1 MKKYLAVLGRQP
13 LISVAELEAQFGGV
27 RLVGAEGPM
36 DEATRSAGRSERA
49 TGAEL
54 AEFESEREPEIARL
68 GGTLKI
74 AVPIEGALIPWLL
87 GRPTEG
93 KITLGVSDYSRRATA
108 RTATA
113 EALKCKRILAK
124 RGQSVRVVPN
134 RAATLSSATSFHNH
148 LTSETKIELLK
159 VGGRYYRVIQV
170 QNINAYARRDQERPA
185 RDAKVG
191 MLPPKLAQILINLA
205 GELRPRATVLDPFC
219 GTGVVLQEALLMG
232 YRAYGTDVSERMVE
246 YSQRNLEWL
255 AGARGRAGT
264 RKVAGGAGAGGGA
277 GTGARDFRVEVG
289 DATKFSW
296 QPPIGAVA
304 AEVYLGPPLSAPPT
318 EMKLKAA
325 KQECGGILLRCLR
338 NLAGQLTPGTPVV
351 LAVPAWRRPNGA
363 YERLNLLDE
372 IEQLGYNVRSF
383 KNLAQSDLLYH
394 REQQVVAR
402 EIIVLRKK

>member
-13 LISVAELEAQFGGV
+13 LISVAELEAQFGEV
-27 RLVGAEGPM
+27 RLIGAEGPV
-36 DEATRSAGRSERA
+36 DEATRSAGRSERTA
-49 TGAEL
+49 GAEL

-74 AVPIEGALIPWLL
+74 AVSIEGALVPWLL

-148 LTSETKIELLK
+148 LTSETKLELLK
-159 VGGRYYRVIQV
+159 VGGQYYRVIQV

-205 GELRPRATVLDPFC
+205 GELRPGATVLDPFC

-246 YSQRNLEWL
+246 YSQRNLKWL
-255 AGARGRAGT
+255 A
-264 RKVAGGAGAGGGA
+264 
-277 GTGARDFRVEVG
+277 GARDFRVEVG

-304 AEVYLGPPLSAPPT
+304 AEVYLGPPMSVPPT
-318 EMKLKAA
+318 EMKLKEA
-325 KQECGGILLRCLR
+325 KQECGGILLGCLR

>member
-13 LISVAELEAQFGGV
+13 LISVAELEAQFSGV
-27 RLVGAEGPM
+27 RLVGAEGSV
-36 DEATRSAGRSERA
+36 DEAARSAGRSERT

-54 AEFESEREPEIARL
+54 AEFESEREPDIARL

-74 AVPIEGALIPWLL
+74 AVPIEGALVPWLL

-205 GELRPRATVLDPFC
+205 GELRPGATVLDPFC

-255 AGARGRAGT
+255 AVARGRAGT
-264 RKVAGGAGAGGGA
+264 RRVTGAGAGGGA
-277 GTGARDFRVEVG
+277 WTGARDFRVEVG

-304 AEVYLGPPLSAPPT
+304 AEVYLGPPMSAPPT

-325 KQECGGILLRCLR
+325 KQECSGTLLGCLR

>member
-27 RLVGAEGPM
+27 RLVGAE
-36 DEATRSAGRSERA
+36 
-49 TGAEL
+49 L
-54 AEFESEREPEIARL
+54 AEFESERGPEIARL

-74 AVPIEGALIPWLL
+74 AVPIEGALVPWLL

-205 GELRPRATVLDPFC
+205 GELRSGATVLDPFC

-255 AGARGRAGT
+255 AGARGWAET
-264 RKVAGGAGAGGGA
+264 RRMTSDSGA
-277 GTGARDFRVEVG
+277 GTGTRDFRVEVG

-304 AEVYLGPPLSAPPT
+304 AEVYLGPPMSVPPT
-318 EMKLKAA
+318 EMKLKTA
-325 KQECGGILLRCLR
+325 KQECGGILLGCLR

>member
-27 RLVGAEGPM
+27 RLVGAEGPVN
-36 DEATRSAGRSERA
+36 ETTRLAGRSGRT

-54 AEFESEREPEIARL
+54 AEFESEREPDIARL

-74 AVPIEGALIPWLL
+74 AVPIEGALVPWLL
-87 GRPTEG
+87 ERPTEG

-205 GELRPRATVLDPFC
+205 GELRPGATVLDPFC

-255 AGARGRAGT
+255 AGT
-264 RKVAGGAGAGGGA
+264 
-277 GTGARDFRVEVG
+277 RDFRVEVG

-304 AEVYLGPPLSAPPT
+304 AEVYLGPPMSVPPA

-325 KQECGGILLRCLR
+325 KQECGGILLGCLR
-338 NLAGQLTPGTPVV
+338 NLAGQLMPGTPVV

>member
-1 MKKYLAVLGRQP
+1 M
-13 LISVAELEAQFGGV
+13 ISVAELEAQFGGV

-232 YRAYGTDVSERMVE
+232 YRAYGTDVSERMAE

-255 AGARGRAGT
+255 AGARERAGT
-264 RKVAGGAGAGGGA
+264 RKVAGAGAGSGA

-289 DATKFSW
+289 DATEFSW

-304 AEVYLGPPLSAPPT
+304 AEVYLGPPMSVPPA

-325 KQECGGILLRCLR
+325 KQECSGILLGCLR
-338 NLAGQLTPGTPVV
+338 NLARQLTPGTPVV

>member
-27 RLVGAEGPM
+27 RLVGAE
-36 DEATRSAGRSERA
+36 
-49 TGAEL
+49 L

-74 AVPIEGALIPWLL
+74 AVPIEGALVPWLL

-205 GELRPRATVLDPFC
+205 GELRPGATVLDPFC

-255 AGARGRAGT
+255 AGARGQAGT
-264 RKVAGGAGAGGGA
+264 RRVAGDSGA
-277 GTGARDFRVEVG
+277 GTGARDFRVELG

-304 AEVYLGPPLSAPPT
+304 AEVYLGPPMSTPPT

-325 KQECGGILLRCLR
+325 KQECGGILLGCLR

>member
-13 LISVAELEAQFGGV
+13 LISVAELEAQFGEV
-27 RLVGAEGPM
+27 RLVGAEGPV
-36 DEATRSAGRSERA
+36 DEATRSAGRSERTA
-49 TGAEL
+49 GAEL

-74 AVPIEGALIPWLL
+74 AVSIEGALVPWLL

-148 LTSETKIELLK
+148 LTSETKLELLK
-159 VGGRYYRVIQV
+159 VGGQYYRVIQV

-205 GELRPRATVLDPFC
+205 GELRPGATVLDPFC

-255 AGARGRAGT
+255 AGAR
-264 RKVAGGAGAGGGA
+264 
-277 GTGARDFRVEVG
+277 DFRVEVG

-304 AEVYLGPPLSAPPT
+304 AEVYLGPPMSVSPT
-318 EMKLKAA
+318 EMKLKEA
-325 KQECGGILLRCLR
+325 KQECGGILLGCLR

>member
-13 LISVAELEAQFGGV
+13 LISVAELEAQFSGV
-27 RLVGAEGPM
+27 RLV
-36 DEATRSAGRSERA
+36 
-49 TGAEL
+49 GAEL

-74 AVPIEGALIPWLL
+74 AVPIEGALVPWLL

-148 LTSETKIELLK
+148 LTSETKLELLK
-159 VGGRYYRVIQV
+159 VGGQYYRVIQV

-205 GELRPRATVLDPFC
+205 GELRPGATVLDPFC

-255 AGARGRAGT
+255 AGARWRADT
-264 RKVAGGAGAGGGA
+264 RKVAGAGADDSGA

-304 AEVYLGPPLSAPPT
+304 AEVYLGPPMSAPPT

-325 KQECGGILLRCLR
+325 KQECGGILLGCLR

>member
-13 LISVAELEAQFGGV
+13 LISVAELEAQFSGV
-27 RLVGAEGPM
+27 RLV
-36 DEATRSAGRSERA
+36 
-49 TGAEL
+49 GAEL
-54 AEFESEREPEIARL
+54 AEFESEREPDIARL
-68 GGTLKI
+68 GGALKI
-74 AVPIEGALIPWLL
+74 AVPIEGALVPWLL
-87 GRPTEG
+87 RRPTEG

-205 GELRPRATVLDPFC
+205 GELRPGATVLDPFC

-232 YRAYGTDVSERMVE
+232 YRAYGTDVSERMAE

-255 AGARGRAGT
+255 AGARGRTEA
-264 RKVAGGAGAGGGA
+264 RKVAGGGAGSGA
-277 GTGARDFRVEVG
+277 GTGAQDFRVEVG

-304 AEVYLGPPLSAPPT
+304 AEVYLGPPMSAPPT

-325 KQECGGILLRCLR
+325 KQECGGILLGCLR

>member
-13 LISVAELEAQFGGV
+13 LISVAELEAQFSGV
-27 RLVGAEGPM
+27 RLV
-36 DEATRSAGRSERA
+36 
-49 TGAEL
+49 GAEL

-74 AVPIEGALIPWLL
+74 AVPIEGALVPWLL
-87 GRPTEG
+87 ERPMEG

-113 EALKCKRILAK
+113 EALKCKRILTK

-148 LTSETKIELLK
+148 LTSETKLELLK
-159 VGGRYYRVIQV
+159 VGGQYYRVIQV

-205 GELRPRATVLDPFC
+205 GELRPGATILDPFC

-255 AGARGRAGT
+255 AGARERAGT
-264 RKVAGGAGAGGGA
+264 RKVTGGAGAGSGA

-304 AEVYLGPPLSAPPT
+304 AEVYLGPPMSAPPT

-325 KQECGGILLRCLR
+325 KQECGGILLGCLR

>member
-13 LISVAELEAQFGGV
+13 LISVAELEAQFSGV
-27 RLVGAEGPM
+27 RLVGAEGSV
-36 DEATRSAGRSERA
+36 DEATRTAGRSWRT

-54 AEFESEREPEIARL
+54 AEFESEREPDIARL

-74 AVPIEGALIPWLL
+74 AVPIEGALVPWLL

-148 LTSETKIELLK
+148 LTGETKIELLK
-159 VGGRYYRVIQV
+159 VGGQYYRVIQV

-205 GELRPRATVLDPFC
+205 GELRPGATVLDPFC

-232 YRAYGTDVSERMVE
+232 YRAYGTDVSARMVE

-255 AGARGRAGT
+255 AGARGQAGA
-264 RKVAGGAGAGGGA
+264 RQMAGGGI

-304 AEVYLGPPLSAPPT
+304 AEVYLGPPMSAPPT

-325 KQECGGILLRCLR
+325 KQECGGILLGCLR

>member
-27 RLVGAEGPM
+27 RLVGAE
-36 DEATRSAGRSERA
+36 
-49 TGAEL
+49 L

-68 GGTLKI
+68 GGSLKI
-74 AVPIEGALIPWLL
+74 AVPIEGALVPWLL
-87 GRPTEG
+87 ERPTEG

-134 RAATLSSATSFHNH
+134 RAAALSSATSFHNH
-148 LTSETKIELLK
+148 LTGETKIELLK

-205 GELRPRATVLDPFC
+205 GELRPGATVLDPFC

-255 AGARGRAGT
+255 AGARERAGT
-264 RKVAGGAGAGGGA
+264 RKVTGGAGADSGA

-289 DATKFSW
+289 DATRFSW

-304 AEVYLGPPLSAPPT
+304 AEVYLGPPMSVPPT

-325 KQECGGILLRCLR
+325 KQECGGILLGCLR

>member
-13 LISVAELEAQFGGV
+13 LISVAELEAQFSGV
-27 RLVGAEGPM
+27 RLM
-36 DEATRSAGRSERA
+36 
-49 TGAEL
+49 GAEL

-68 GGTLKI
+68 GGALKI
-74 AVPIEGALIPWLL
+74 AVPIEGALVPWLL

-148 LTSETKIELLK
+148 LTGETKIELLK

-205 GELRPRATVLDPFC
+205 GELRPGATVLDPFC

-255 AGARGRAGT
+255 AGARGQAGT
-264 RKVAGGAGAGGGA
+264 RKVAGAGAGDSGA
-277 GTGARDFRVEVG
+277 GTGVRDFRVEVG

-304 AEVYLGPPLSAPPT
+304 AEVYLGPPMSAPPA

-325 KQECGGILLRCLR
+325 KQECGGILLGCLR

>member
-27 RLVGAEGPM
+27 RLVGAE
-36 DEATRSAGRSERA
+36 
-49 TGAEL
+49 L

-74 AVPIEGALIPWLL
+74 AVPIEGALVPWLL

-148 LTSETKIELLK
+148 LTGETKIELLK

-205 GELRPRATVLDPFC
+205 GELRPGATVLDPFC

-255 AGARGRAGT
+255 AGARGRAVT
-264 RKVAGGAGAGGGA
+264 RKVAGAGADDSGA

-304 AEVYLGPPLSAPPT
+304 AEVYLGPPMSAPPT
-318 EMKLKAA
+318 EMMLKAV
-325 KQECGGILLRCLR
+325 KQECGGILLGCLR

-394 REQQVVAR
+394 REQQMVAR

>member
-13 LISVAELEAQFGGV
+13 LISVAELEAQFSGV
-27 RLVGAEGPM
+27 RLVGAEGSV
-36 DEATRSAGRSERA
+36 DEATRTAGRSERT

-74 AVPIEGALIPWLL
+74 AVPIEGALVPWLL

-148 LTSETKIELLK
+148 LTSETKLELLK

-205 GELRPRATVLDPFC
+205 GELRPGATVLDPFC

-255 AGARGRAGT
+255 AGARGWAGT
-264 RKVAGGAGAGGGA
+264 RRVTGAGAGSGA
-277 GTGARDFRVEVG
+277 GMGTRDFRVEVG

-304 AEVYLGPPLSAPPT
+304 AEVYLGPPMSAPPT

-325 KQECGGILLRCLR
+325 KQECSGILLGCLR

>member
-13 LISVAELEAQFGGV
+13 LISVAELEAQFSGV
-27 RLVGAEGPM
+27 RLVGAEGSV
-36 DEATRSAGRSERA
+36 DEATRTAGRSERT

-74 AVPIEGALIPWLL
+74 AVPIEGALVPWLL
-87 GRPTEG
+87 ERPTEG

-148 LTSETKIELLK
+148 LTSETKLELLK

-205 GELRPRATVLDPFC
+205 GELRPGATILDPFC

-264 RKVAGGAGAGGGA
+264 RRVTGAGAGSGA
-277 GTGARDFRVEVG
+277 GMGTRDFRVEVG

-304 AEVYLGPPLSAPPT
+304 AEVYLGPPMSVPPT

-325 KQECGGILLRCLR
+325 KQECSGILLGCLR

>member
-13 LISVAELEAQFGGV
+13 LISVAELEAQFSGV
-27 RLVGAEGPM
+27 RLM
-36 DEATRSAGRSERA
+36 
-49 TGAEL
+49 GAEL

-74 AVPIEGALIPWLL
+74 AVSIEGALVPWLL

-124 RGQSVRVVPN
+124 RGQSVRMVPN

-148 LTSETKIELLK
+148 LTGETKLELLK

-205 GELRPRATVLDPFC
+205 GELRSGATVLDPFC

-255 AGARGRAGT
+255 AGARGRAET
-264 RKVAGGAGAGGGA
+264 RKVTGGAGAGSGAGTNSDGAGSGA

-304 AEVYLGPPLSAPPT
+304 AEVYLGPPMSTPPT

-325 KQECGGILLRCLR
+325 KQECGGVLLGCLR

>member
-1 MKKYLAVLGRQP
+1 MRKYLAVLGRQP
-13 LISVAELEAQFGGV
+13 LISVAELEAQFGAV
-27 RLVGAEGPM
+27 RILGCSGGGRGMAE
-36 DEATRSAGRSERA
+36 RERA
-49 TGAEL
+49 QL

-74 AVPIEGALIPWLL
+74 AEPLGEALVPWLL
-87 GRPTEG
+87 GRPSEG

-113 EALKCKRILAK
+113 EALKCKRVLAK

-134 RAATLSSATSFHNH
+134 RAATLSSATSFHNR
-148 LTSETKIELLK
+148 LTSEMKFELLK
-159 VGGRYYRVIQV
+159 VGGEYYRVVQV
-170 QNINAYARRDQERPA
+170 QNIEAYARRDQQRPA

-205 GELRPRATVLDPFC
+205 GELRSGATVLDPFC

-255 AGARGRAGT
+255 VAKRGD
-264 RKVAGGAGAGGGA
+264 GGE
-277 GTGARDFRVEVG
+277 FRVEVG
-289 DATKFSW
+289 DATNFEW

-304 AEVYLGPPLSAPPT
+304 AEVYLGPPMSTPPT
-318 EMKLKAA
+318 EMRLRAA
-325 KQECGGILLRCLR
+325 KQECGAILLGCLR
-338 NLAGQLTPGTPVV
+338 NLTGRLLAGTPVV
-351 LAVPAWRRPNGA
+351 LAVPAWRRPNGD

>member
-27 RLVGAEGPM
+27 RLVGAE
-36 DEATRSAGRSERA
+36 
-49 TGAEL
+49 L

-74 AVPIEGALIPWLL
+74 AVPIEGALVPWLL
-87 GRPTEG
+87 GRPAEG

-148 LTSETKIELLK
+148 LTGETKIELLK

-205 GELRPRATVLDPFC
+205 GELRPGATVLDPFC

-255 AGARGRAGT
+255 AGARGQAGT
-264 RKVAGGAGAGGGA
+264 RKVAGAGAGDSGA
-277 GTGARDFRVEVG
+277 GTGTRDFRVEVG

-304 AEVYLGPPLSAPPT
+304 AEVYLGPPMSAPPT

-325 KQECGGILLRCLR
+325 KQECGGILLGCLR

>member
-27 RLVGAEGPM
+27 RLVGAEGPV
-36 DEATRSAGRSERA
+36 DEVTRSAGRSERTA
-49 TGAEL
+49 GAEL

-74 AVPIEGALIPWLL
+74 AVSIEGALVPWLL

-148 LTSETKIELLK
+148 LTSETKLELLK

-205 GELRPRATVLDPFC
+205 GELRPGATVLDPFC

-255 AGARGRAGT
+255 AGARGQ
-264 RKVAGGAGAGGGA
+264 AGARRVADDSGA

-304 AEVYLGPPLSAPPT
+304 AEVYLGPPMSVPPT
-318 EMKLKAA
+318 EMKLKEA
-325 KQECGGILLRCLR
+325 KQECGGILLGCLR

-383 KNLAQSDLLYH
+383 KNLVQSDLLYH

>member
-13 LISVAELEAQFGGV
+13 LISVAELEAQFSGV
-27 RLVGAEGPM
+27 RLM
-36 DEATRSAGRSERA
+36 
-49 TGAEL
+49 GAEL

-74 AVPIEGALIPWLL
+74 AMPIEGALVPWLL
-87 GRPTEG
+87 ERPTEG

-205 GELRPRATVLDPFC
+205 GELRSGATVLDPFC

-264 RKVAGGAGAGGGA
+264 RRVTDDSGAGAE
-277 GTGARDFRVEVG
+277 ARDFRVEVG

-304 AEVYLGPPLSAPPT
+304 AEVYLGPPMSVPPT

-325 KQECGGILLRCLR
+325 KQECGGILLGCLR

>member
-13 LISVAELEAQFGGV
+13 LISVAELEAQFSGV
-27 RLVGAEGPM
+27 RLV
-36 DEATRSAGRSERA
+36 
-49 TGAEL
+49 GAEL
-54 AEFESEREPEIARL
+54 AEFESEREPDIARL
-68 GGTLKI
+68 GGALKI
-74 AVPIEGALIPWLL
+74 AVPIEGALVPWLL

-205 GELRPRATVLDPFC
+205 GELRPGATVLDPFC

-246 YSQRNLEWL
+246 YSQHNLEWL
-255 AGARGRAGT
+255 AGARERAET
-264 RKVAGGAGAGGGA
+264 RKVTGGAGAGSGA
-277 GTGARDFRVEVG
+277 GTGTRDFRVEVG

-304 AEVYLGPPLSAPPT
+304 AEVYLGPPMSAPPT

-325 KQECGGILLRCLR
+325 KQECGGILLGCLR

>member
-27 RLVGAEGPM
+27 RLVGAE
-36 DEATRSAGRSERA
+36 
-49 TGAEL
+49 L

-74 AVPIEGALIPWLL
+74 TVPIEGTLVPWLL
-87 GRPTEG
+87 ERPTEG

-159 VGGRYYRVIQV
+159 MGGRYYRVIQV
-170 QNINAYARRDQERPA
+170 QNINAYARRDRERPA

-205 GELRPRATVLDPFC
+205 GELRSGATVLDPFC

-255 AGARGRAGT
+255 AGARGRAET
-264 RKVAGGAGAGGGA
+264 RRVTDDSGA

-304 AEVYLGPPLSAPPT
+304 AEVYLGPPMSVPPT

-325 KQECGGILLRCLR
+325 KQECGGILLGCLR

>member
-27 RLVGAEGPM
+27 QLV
-36 DEATRSAGRSERA
+36 
-49 TGAEL
+49 GAEL

-74 AVPIEGALIPWLL
+74 AVPIEGALVPWLL
-87 GRPTEG
+87 ERPTEG

-205 GELRPRATVLDPFC
+205 GELRSGATVLDPFC

-255 AGARGRAGT
+255 AGARGRAET
-264 RKVAGGAGAGGGA
+264 RRVTDDSGA
-277 GTGARDFRVEVG
+277 GTGTRDFRVEVG

-304 AEVYLGPPLSAPPT
+304 AEVYLGPPMSVPPT

-325 KQECGGILLRCLR
+325 KQECGGILLGCLR
-338 NLAGQLTPGTPVV
+338 NLAGQLAPGTPVV

>member
-27 RLVGAEGPM
+27 RLVGAEGPV
-36 DEATRSAGRSERA
+36 DETKRSMGRSEQA

-74 AVPIEGALIPWLL
+74 AVPIEGALVPWLL
-87 GRPTEG
+87 ERPMEG

-205 GELRPRATVLDPFC
+205 GELRPGATVLDPFC

-255 AGARGRAGT
+255 AGARGQ
-264 RKVAGGAGAGGGA
+264 
-277 GTGARDFRVEVG
+277 DFRVEVG

-304 AEVYLGPPLSAPPT
+304 AEVYLGPPMSVPPT
-318 EMKLKAA
+318 EMKLRAA
-325 KQECGGILLRCLR
+325 KQECGGILLGCLR
-338 NLAGQLTPGTPVV
+338 NLAGQLSPGTPVV

>member
-27 RLVGAEGPM
+27 RLVGAE
-36 DEATRSAGRSERA
+36 
-49 TGAEL
+49 L

-74 AVPIEGALIPWLL
+74 AVPIEGALVPWLL
-87 GRPTEG
+87 ERPTEG

-148 LTSETKIELLK
+148 LTGETKIELLK

-205 GELRPRATVLDPFC
+205 GELRSGATVLDPFC

-255 AGARGRAGT
+255 AGARGRAET
-264 RKVAGGAGAGGGA
+264 RRVTDDSGAGAE
-277 GTGARDFRVEVG
+277 ARDFRVEVG

-304 AEVYLGPPLSAPPT
+304 AEVYLGPPMSVPPT

-325 KQECGGILLRCLR
+325 KQECGGILLGYLR

>member
-13 LISVAELEAQFGGV
+13 LISVAELEAQFSGV
-27 RLVGAEGPM
+27 RLVGAGGPV
-36 DEATRSAGRSERA
+36 DEVARSAGRSERTA
-49 TGAEL
+49 GAEL

-74 AVPIEGALIPWLL
+74 AVPIEGALVPWLL
-87 GRPTEG
+87 ERPTEG

-148 LTSETKIELLK
+148 LTSETKLELLK
-159 VGGRYYRVIQV
+159 VGGQYYRVIQV

-205 GELRPRATVLDPFC
+205 GELRPGATILDPFC

-264 RKVAGGAGAGGGA
+264 RGVTGAGAGSSA
-277 GTGARDFRVEVG
+277 GTGARDFRAEVG

-304 AEVYLGPPLSAPPT
+304 AEAYLGPPMSAPPT
-318 EMKLKAA
+318 EMKLKVA
-325 KQECGGILLRCLR
+325 KQECGGILLGCLR

-351 LAVPAWRRPNGA
+351 LAVPAWRRPNGV

>member
-27 RLVGAEGPM
+27 RLVGAE
-36 DEATRSAGRSERA
+36 
-49 TGAEL
+49 L

-74 AVPIEGALIPWLL
+74 AVPIEGALVPWLL

-205 GELRPRATVLDPFC
+205 GELRPGATVLDPFC

-255 AGARGRAGT
+255 AGARGRAVT
-264 RKVAGGAGAGGGA
+264 RKVAGAGADDSGA

-304 AEVYLGPPLSAPPT
+304 AEVYLGPPMSAPPT

-325 KQECGGILLRCLR
+325 KQECGGILLGCLR

>member
-1 MKKYLAVLGRQP
+1 MKKYVAVLGRQP
-13 LISVAELEAQFGGV
+13 LISVAELEAQFSGV
-27 RLVGAEGPM
+27 RLM
-36 DEATRSAGRSERA
+36 
-49 TGAEL
+49 GAEL

-68 GGTLKI
+68 GGTLKV
-74 AVPIEGALIPWLL
+74 AVPIEGTLVPWLL

-148 LTSETKIELLK
+148 LTSETKLELLK
-159 VGGRYYRVIQV
+159 VGGRYYWVIQV

-205 GELRPRATVLDPFC
+205 GELRPGATVLDPFC

-255 AGARGRAGT
+255 AGARGRAEA
-264 RKVAGGAGAGGGA
+264 RKVAGGGAGGGA
-277 GTGARDFRVEVG
+277 GTGAQDFRVEVG

-304 AEVYLGPPLSAPPT
+304 AEVYLGPPMSAPPT

-325 KQECGGILLRCLR
+325 KQECGGILLGCLR

>member
-27 RLVGAEGPM
+27 RLVGAE
-36 DEATRSAGRSERA
+36 
-49 TGAEL
+49 L

-74 AVPIEGALIPWLL
+74 AVPIEEALVPWLL

-148 LTSETKIELLK
+148 LTGETKIELLK

-170 QNINAYARRDQERPA
+170 QNINAYARRDQERPE

-205 GELRPRATVLDPFC
+205 GELRSGATVLDPFC

-255 AGARGRAGT
+255 AGARGRAAT
-264 RKVAGGAGAGGGA
+264 RRVTDDSGA
-277 GTGARDFRVEVG
+277 GTRDFRVEVG

-304 AEVYLGPPLSAPPT
+304 AEVYLGPPMSAPPT

-325 KQECGGILLRCLR
+325 KQECGGILLGCLR
-338 NLAGQLTPGTPVV
+338 NLAEQLTPGTPVV

>member
-27 RLVGAEGPM
+27 RLVGAE
-36 DEATRSAGRSERA
+36 
-49 TGAEL
+49 L
-54 AEFESEREPEIARL
+54 AEFESERGPEIARL

-74 AVPIEGALIPWLL
+74 AVPIEGALVPWLL

-148 LTSETKIELLK
+148 LTGETKIELLK

-205 GELRPRATVLDPFC
+205 GELRSGATVLDPFC

-255 AGARGRAGT
+255 AGARGRAET
-264 RKVAGGAGAGGGA
+264 RKVAGAGAGDSGAGTNSDGAGDSGA

-304 AEVYLGPPLSAPPT
+304 AEVYLGPPMSAPPT

-325 KQECGGILLRCLR
+325 KQECGGILLGCLR

>member
-27 RLVGAEGPM
+27 RLVGAE
-36 DEATRSAGRSERA
+36 
-49 TGAEL
+49 L
-54 AEFESEREPEIARL
+54 AEFESEREPETARL

-74 AVPIEGALIPWLL
+74 AVPIEGALVPWLL
-87 GRPTEG
+87 ERPTEG

-148 LTSETKIELLK
+148 LTGETKIELLK

-205 GELRPRATVLDPFC
+205 GELRSGATVLDPFC

-255 AGARGRAGT
+255 AGARGRAET
-264 RKVAGGAGAGGGA
+264 RRVTDDSGA
-277 GTGARDFRVEVG
+277 GARDFRVEVG

-304 AEVYLGPPLSAPPT
+304 AEVYLGPPMSAPPT

-325 KQECGGILLRCLR
+325 KQECGEILLGCLR
-338 NLAGQLTPGTPVV
+338 NLAGQLAPGTPVV

>member
-13 LISVAELEAQFGGV
+13 LISVAELEAQFSGV
-27 RLVGAEGPM
+27 RLM
-36 DEATRSAGRSERA
+36 
-49 TGAEL
+49 GAEL

-74 AVPIEGALIPWLL
+74 AVPIEGALVPWLL

-124 RGQSVRVVPN
+124 RWQSVRVVPN

-205 GELRPRATVLDPFC
+205 GELRPGATVLDPFC

-232 YRAYGTDVSERMVE
+232 YRAYGTDVSARMVE

-255 AGARGRAGT
+255 AGARERAGT
-264 RKVAGGAGAGGGA
+264 RKVTGGAGAGSGA

-304 AEVYLGPPLSAPPT
+304 AEVYLGPPMSAPPT

-325 KQECGGILLRCLR
+325 KQECGGILLGCLR

>member
-27 RLVGAEGPM
+27 RLVGAE
-36 DEATRSAGRSERA
+36 
-49 TGAEL
+49 L
-54 AEFESEREPEIARL
+54 AEFESEREPDIARL

-74 AVPIEGALIPWLL
+74 AVPIEGALVPWLL
-87 GRPTEG
+87 ERPTEG

-159 VGGRYYRVIQV
+159 VGERYYRVIQV

-205 GELRPRATVLDPFC
+205 GELRSGATVLDPFC

-255 AGARGRAGT
+255 AGARGQAGT
-264 RKVAGGAGAGGGA
+264 RKVAGARAGGGDA
-277 GTGARDFRVEVG
+277 GTGAGDFRVEVG

-304 AEVYLGPPLSAPPT
+304 AEVYLGPPMSVPPA

-325 KQECGGILLRCLR
+325 KQECGGILLGCLR
-338 NLAGQLTPGTPVV
+338 NLAGQLMPGTPVV

>member
-1 MKKYLAVLGRQP
+1 MKKCLAVLGRQP
-13 LISVAELEAQFGGV
+13 LISVAELEAQFSGV
-27 RLVGAEGPM
+27 RLVGPEGPV
-36 DEATRSAGRSERA
+36 DEATQSAGRSERT

-74 AVPIEGALIPWLL
+74 AVPIEGTLVPWLL

-93 KITLGVSDYSRRATA
+93 KITLGVSDYSRRATT
-108 RTATA
+108 RTAAA

-205 GELRPRATVLDPFC
+205 GELRSGATVLDPFC

-264 RKVAGGAGAGGGA
+264 RKVAGAGAGSGA
-277 GTGARDFRVEVG
+277 RTGARDFRVEVG

-304 AEVYLGPPLSAPPT
+304 AEVYLGPPMSAPPT

-325 KQECGGILLRCLR
+325 KQECGGILLGCLR